1 MVVVLDDHGCGLE
14 GEDKLDP
21 DQEQEVGDHLA
32 DHELLLLLLHDLVVE
47 DEDVC
52 SDSQLP

>member
-1 MVVVLDDHGCGLE
+1 MVVVVVSDDHHGCGLE

-21 DQEQEVGDHLA
+21 DQEQEEGDHLA
-32 DHELLLLLLHDLVVE
+32 DHELLLLHDLVVE
-47 DEDVC
+47 DVY